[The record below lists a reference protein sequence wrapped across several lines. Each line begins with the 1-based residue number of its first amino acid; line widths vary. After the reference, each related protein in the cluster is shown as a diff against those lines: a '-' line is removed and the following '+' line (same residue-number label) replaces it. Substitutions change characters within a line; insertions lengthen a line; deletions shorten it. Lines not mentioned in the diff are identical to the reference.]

1 MNGLIYTTM
10 KKDVFKFLLK
20 EFHED
25 QTMKVIER
33 DLKLPETKKIISLVG
48 SRRSGKTFYFYQL
61 INEAVEAAKTSK
73 DRVVYINFEDDRLLP
88 LEIADLNDLLEA
100 YYELYPS
107 NKGKSIYF
115 FFDEIQNIKNWEVF
129 VRRLN
134 DKERAK
140 VFVTGSSSKLLSKEI
155 ATALRGRTLAFKLFP
170 LSFKEFLRFKKIE
183 VEKDFEYS
191 SARFKIK
198 KAFEEYLEFG
208 GFPEV
213 ALEKQ
218 ITLKHKILNNYF
230 ELFIY
235 RDLVER
241 FSIRNTVLLKNLTK
255 FLITNLSTI
264 FSINAYYRSVS
275 KEMAVGKDTILEYVS
290 YLEDINLIYLLPVF
304 SYSVKKQQL
313 NPKKVYCVDN
323 GLRNA
328 VAFKFSKDE
337 GKLAENVVFIE
348 LKRKEREIFYW
359 KNKNEVDFII
369 KNANGSLEAINV
381 SYSNEINEREIKGLK
396 EFKKEFKKTKRL
408 TLITKDIEKK
418 ENGINFIPLWKW
430 LLIN

>member
-1 MNGLIYTTM
+1 M
-10 KKDVFKFLLK
+10 KKDVFKFLIK
-20 EFHED
+20 EFHE
-25 QTMKVIER
+25 MPFIGVLER
-33 DLKLPETKKIISLVG
+33 DLELPATKKIISLVG
-48 SRRSGKTFYFYQL
+48 SRRAGKTFYFYQL
-61 INEAVEAAKTSK
+61 MKKLVEASK
-73 DRVVYINFEDDRLLP
+73 LPKNRLAYINFEDDRLLP
-88 LEIADLNDLLEA
+88 LAVSDLNDLLEA
-100 YYELYPS
+100 YYEMYPA
-107 NKGKSIYF
+107 NKGKGIYF

-134 DKERAK
+134 DTEKANIL
-140 VFVTGSSSKLLSKEI
+140 VTGSSSKLLSKEI
-155 ATALRGRTLAFKLFP
+155 ATALRGRTLTFQLFP

-183 VEKDFEYS
+183 LENDFEYS

-198 KAFEEYLEFG
+198 KAFEEYLDFG

-213 ALEKQ
+213 ALEEQ
-218 ITLKHKILNNYF
+218 NTLKHKILNNYF
-230 ELFIY
+230 EMFVY

-241 FSIRNTVLLKNLTK
+241 FSVRNTVLLKNIVK
-255 FLITNLSTI
+255 FLITNLSTV
-264 FSINAYYRSVS
+264 FSINAYYRAVS

-313 NPKKVYCVDN
+313 NPKKAYCVDN

-337 GKLAENVVFIE
+337 GRLAENIVFIE
-348 LKRKEREIFYW
+348 LKRREKEIFYW

-369 KNANGSLEAINV
+369 KNKDSSLEAINI

-396 EFKKEFKKTKRL
+396 EFKEEFKKTKKS

-418 ENGINFIPLWKW
+418 ESGIEYIPLWKW
-430 LLIN
+430 LITKT